1 MNATMIGLIAGLL
14 TSIASVPQVAKT
26 WRSRHARDL
35 SIWQP
40 LLLSVGV
47 ALWLVYGMLIGDT
60 PLILANITPLLCN
73 LALTSMK
80 ILFRNND
87 PPPVA
92 DCGQWQLQGSNNKP
106 R

>member
-1 MNATMIGLIAGLL
+1 MNATWIGLIAGLL
-14 TSIASVPQVAKT
+14 TSIASVPQVVKT

-47 ALWLVYGMLIGDT
+47 ALWLIYGMLIGDT

-73 LALTSMK
+73 LALTVMK
-80 ILFRNND
+80 TRFKDND
-87 PPPVA
+87 P
-92 DCGQWQLQGSNNKP
+92 
-106 R
+106 

>member
-1 MNATMIGLIAGLL
+1 MNATWIGLIAGLL
-14 TSIASVPQVAKT
+14 TSIASVPQVVKT

-47 ALWLVYGMLIGDT
+47 ALWLIYGMLIGDI

-73 LALTSMK
+73 LALTVMK
-80 ILFRNND
+80 TRFKDND
-87 PPPVA
+87 PPPVP
-92 DCGQWQLQGSNNKP
+92 DCGH
-106 R
+106 

>member
-1 MNATMIGLIAGLL
+1 MSATWIGLIAGLL
-14 TSIASVPQVAKT
+14 TSTASVPQVIKT

-47 ALWLVYGMLIGDT
+47 ALWLIYGMLIGDA

-73 LALTSMK
+73 LALTVMK
-80 ILFRNND
+80 IRFRSND
-87 PPPVA
+87 PSPVPG
-92 DCGQWQLQGSNNKP
+92 CGH
-106 R
+106 